1 MTTYNKLVRDRIP
14 EIIEKSGKDCKTETL
29 NQDRYILE
37 LKKKLFEEVEEYQ
50 QAATKEDALEEIA
63 DLLEIINTLV
73 KDVHGSSM
81 EKVEKIRSLK
91 AEKHGSYVEKVFL
104 LEVED

>member
-14 EIIEKSGKDCKTETL
+14 EIIEDSGKDCKTETL

-50 QAATKEDALEEIA
+50 HAATKEDALEEIA

-81 EKVEKIRSLK
+81 EKVEEIRSLK
-91 AEKHGSYVEKVFL
+91 AEKHGSYVEKSFF
-104 LEVED
+104 

>member
-1 MTTYNKLVRDRIP
+1 MPTYHKLVRDRIP

-37 LKKKLFEEVEEYQ
+37 LKKKLLEEVEEYQ
-50 QAATKEDALEEIA
+50 QVATKENALEELA
-63 DLLEIINTLV
+63 DLLEIIYMLV

-81 EKVEKIRSLK
+81 KELEKIRSEK
-91 AEKHGSYVEKVFL
+91 AEKRGSYEKKVFL
-104 LEVED
+104 IEVED

>member
-14 EIIEKSGKDCKTETL
+14 EIIENSSKNCKAETL

-37 LKKKLFEEVEEYQ
+37 LKKKLFEEVEEYL
-50 QAATKEDALEEIA
+50 QAATKEDALVEVA

-81 EKVEKIRSLK
+81 EEVEKIRSDK
-91 AEKHGSYVEKVFL
+91 ADERGSYEEKVFL
-104 LEVED
+104 VEVED

>member
-14 EIIEKSGKDCKTETL
+14 EIIESSGKDCKTDTL

-37 LKKKLFEEVEEYQ
+37 LKKKLLEEAEEYQ
-50 QAATKEDALEEIA
+50 QAASKEEALEELA

-73 KDVHGSSM
+73 QDVHGSTM
-81 EKVEKIRSLK
+81 EEVEKLQSDK
-91 AEKHGSYVEKVFL
+91 AEKRGSYKEKVFL
-104 LEVED
+104 VEVED